1 MDDNLQI
8 REVEW
13 LNQNQEKLLAHY
25 QFIIEATVARFIARG
40 FIAPEEKEEWIQDI
54 NLQLWEKK
62 LARIKEQYN
71 GTVLLRT
78 YFSKVVYNTCLEII
92 RQKQRQ
98 PRILSDEVLTA
109 AHSDDLDAYQR
120 LAIRDELRRFEGFLR
135 GLTDRR
141 YKSELCLK
149 LFARLILMHAD
160 IQWYEAPKTREAI
173 AEIKAHFFQAY
184 DHLSDKEVYQ
194 IIINL
199 FNLIEERQTDADSL
213 RKWVNN
219 LVDKMIALLNGDP
232 PAAAYDRDTI
242 KALLR
247 VYYESASN

>member
-8 REVEW
+8 KEVEW
-13 LNQNQEKLLAHY
+13 LHQNPERLLAHY
-25 QFIIEATVARFIARG
+25 QFIIEATVARFITRG
-40 FIAPEEKEEWIQDI
+40 FITPEEKDEWIQEI

-62 LARIKEQYN
+62 LTRIKEQYN

-78 YFSKVVYNTCLEII
+78 YFSKIVYNTCLEIT
-92 RQKQRQ
+92 RQQQRQ
-98 PRILSDEVLTA
+98 PRILSDEVLVA
-109 AHSDDLDAYQR
+109 SSSADLDAYQR
-120 LAIRDELRRFEGFLR
+120 MAIRDELRRFEGFLR

-149 LFARLILMHAD
+149 LFARLILIHAD

-173 AEIKAHFFQAY
+173 EQIKTHFFQTY

-199 FNLIEERQTDADSL
+199 FNLVEDRQTDADSL
-213 RKWVNN
+213 RKWVNS
-219 LVDKMIALLNGDP
+219 LVDKMIALLNGTP
-232 PAAAYDRDTI
+232 PVAAYDRDAV

-247 VYYESASN
+247 VYYESANA